1 MADKPTTDV
10 SWDKLPS
17 FETMLRIAFGKH
29 SICDRDH
36 PIYRELLGLKAK
48 KLDQGDED

>member
-1 MADKPTTDV
+1 MTDKPTTAV
-10 SWDKLPS
+10 SWSKLPS

-36 PIYRELLGLKAK
+36 PIYRELFALKMK
-48 KLDQGDED
+48 KLDQADRD